1 MIQAKSKTP
10 HFSTELSTQ
19 THTILSD
26 VPSDK
31 GGSDAGMGP
40 HELLEAAL
48 ASCMQITL
56 QMGAAKYG
64 FSPGSSSC
72 EVELDRSTPA
82 KTIFVYRLHLDP
94 SLTQEEAA
102 HIRRFASKCPVRKTL
117 SAQVAF
123 VEAE

>member
-64 FSPGSSSC
+64 FNPGSSSC
-72 EVELDRSTPA
+72 QVELDRSIPEKST
-82 KTIFVYRLHLDP
+82 FVYRLHLDP
-94 SLTQEEAA
+94 CLTQEQVE
-102 HIRRFASKCPVRKTL
+102 HMRRFAAKCPVRKTL
-117 SAQVAF
+117 SAEIGFTEQV
-123 VEAE
+123 